1 MSIENQWLNVHD
13 VAELLQVT
21 AETVR
26 RWIRRGEL
34 PVLELGGPRA
44 GYRIRREDLNHFI
57 WQRYRMSNQSESD
70 RASRGEFAASTEHAR
85 GTSNVRV
92 DAGLQTQS
100 SPARIAVDAVPS
112 QNSARPV
119 DQQYLSLMSR
129 IPGVTFVMTGD
140 GEGDMPRRQ
149 IVFVN
154 RDFERLLGTTANTLR
169 SNESYWWERVHPD
182 DRSRVHESR
191 RHSFLTGERLR
202 IEYRIRERSGG
213 YAWVRDEAVLTGT
226 ADAHEPLGQGMTLNI
241 TDRKKVEATLTSR
254 LQQQAAVAELGE
266 NALRERDVTRL
277 LDEAAQLVHQ
287 SLDAEFIKVLELL
300 PGGNALRM
308 RGGIG
313 WKPGINERFTVSAS
327 AESQAG
333 YTLLSNEPVVVH
345 DLRTEHRF
353 TAPPLLVD
361 HGVCSG
367 ISVIIA
373 GVDKPWG
380 VLGAHSTAVNAF
392 SIDDLS
398 FVQSVANVIASA
410 LRASSS
416 KQMPAMWLSIRDIA
430 DTLRVQDETVR
441 RWIRRGDLPIID
453 LGSSRAGY
461 RIHPADLEFFIKQR
475 YTPV

>member
-21 AETVR
+21 PETVR
-26 RWIRRGEL
+26 RWIRRREL

-57 WQRYRMSNQSESD
+57 WQRYRMSNQESTD
-70 RASRGEFAASTEHAR
+70 RASRGEFAASSEHAMA
-85 GTSNVRV
+85 TSNVRV
-92 DAGLQTQS
+92 QANTQS
-100 SPARIAVDAVPS
+100 MSLPAQISVETASTHELTHPE
-112 QNSARPV
+112 
-119 DQQYLSLMSR
+119 DQRYLSLMSR
-129 IPGVTFVMTGD
+129 IPGVTFIAT
-140 GEGDMPRRQ
+140 GEGEENTPRRR
-149 IVFVN
+149 IIYVS
-154 RDFERLLGTTANTLR
+154 RHFERLMGIAANTLR
-169 SNESYWWERVHPD
+169 SSERYWWERVHPD
-182 DRSRVHESR
+182 DQASIQESR
-191 RHSFLTGERLR
+191 QQSVHTGGNIRL
-202 IEYRIRERSGG
+202 EYRIRDRTGG
-213 YAWVRDEAVLTGT
+213 YIWVRDEAVLS
-226 ADAHEPLGQGMTLNI
+226 DAANGHEPLWQGITLNI
-241 TDRKKVEATLTSR
+241 TDRKNVEAALTSR

-266 NALRERDVTRL
+266 HALHERDLTQL
-277 LDEAAQLVHQ
+277 LDEAVQLVQQ
-287 SLDAEFIKVLELL
+287 SLNAEFIKLLELL

-308 RGGIG
+308 RAGVG
-313 WKPGINERFTVSAS
+313 WKPTVNERSTVTAS

-353 TAPPLLVD
+353 DAPPLLVE

-380 VLGAHSTAVNAF
+380 VLGAHSTAVGAF
-392 SIDDLS
+392 TVDDLS
-398 FVQSVANVIASA
+398 FVQSVANVVASA
-410 LRASSS
+410 VRASRDN
-416 KQMPAMWLSIRDIA
+416 QTPATWLSIRDVA

-461 RIHPADLEFFIKQR
+461 RIHPTDLEHFIQQR
-475 YTPV
+475 YTLA